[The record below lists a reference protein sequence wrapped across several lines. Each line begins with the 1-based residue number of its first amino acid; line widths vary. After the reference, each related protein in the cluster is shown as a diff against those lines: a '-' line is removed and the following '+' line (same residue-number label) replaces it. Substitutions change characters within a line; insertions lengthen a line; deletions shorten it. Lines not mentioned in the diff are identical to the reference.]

1 MTGAG
6 SVADE
11 DTDTTRTALSE
22 VATPFARIDAE
33 RLRANVS
40 EMQDRIAGLG
50 AALRPHFKTHR
61 TSAIARLQLESG
73 AIGLT
78 VATAPQLSLVARE
91 FGCPV
96 LVSSLIQVD
105 GAAARALEDA
115 CAGGGVTFAVDSG
128 ASVER
133 LRAVLGNDLSPDVM
147 IEVDAGC
154 QRTGVRPEDC
164 AELARSAAAGGFR
177 VSGVF
182 SYPGHSYL
190 PGCSEE
196 AAEQEQMALAAAA
209 RGLAQAGFEV
219 EHVSAGSTPTMPFAR
234 GGVAT
239 EYRPGTYVFGDRQQL
254 NLGSVTR
261 SQLSLSVV
269 ASVVAVQGDRIVLDS
284 GGKALG
290 RDAPR
295 WLEGYGELFEHPAAV
310 IARLYDHHAVIDDY
324 TGPSVS
330 VGDRLSV
337 LPNNANSVMSLLR
350 SAWLSE
356 PGDAATALSPHPD
369 R

>member
-6 SVADE
+6 PVADQ

-22 VATPFARIDAE
+22 VPTPFVRIDAE
-33 RLRANVS
+33 RLRANVA

-61 TSAIARLQLESG
+61 TTTIARLQLDSG
-73 AIGLT
+73 AAGLT
-78 VATAPQLSLVARE
+78 VATPAQLEFVARK
-91 FGCPV
+91 FSCPV

-105 GAAARALEDA
+105 RATGPALEQA
-115 CAGGGVTFAVDSG
+115 CAGGAVTFAIDSE
-128 ASVER
+128 ASVQR
-133 LRAVLGNDLSPDVM
+133 LRAALGDELSPDVM
-147 IEVDAGC
+147 LEVDAGC
-154 QRTGVRPEDC
+154 RRTGVLPDDC
-164 AELARSAAAGGFR
+164 AALARSAAARGFR

-190 PGCSEE
+190 PGHSEE
-196 AAEQEQMALAAAA
+196 AAEQEQLALGEAAS
-209 RGLAQAGFEV
+209 GLTKAGFEV

-239 EYRPGTYVFGDRQQL
+239 EYRPGTYIFGDRQQL
-254 NLGSVTR
+254 NLGSVMR
-261 SQLSLSVV
+261 SQISLSVV
-269 ASVVAVQGDRIVLDS
+269 ASVVAVEGDRIVLDS

-295 WLEGYGELFEHPAAV
+295 WLEGYGELFEHPAAM
-310 IARLYDHHAVIDDY
+310 ITRLYDHHAVIEGY
-324 TGPSVS
+324 AGPSVA

-350 SAWLSE
+350 SAWLTE
-356 PGDAATALSPHPD
+356 PGESATALSPHPD

>member
-1 MTGAG
+1 MAIAGPVAAAGPGTTGTPLG
-6 SVADE
+6 
-11 DTDTTRTALSE
+11 E
-22 VATPFARIDAE
+22 VPTPFVRIDAE

-40 EMQDRIAGLG
+40 EMQERIAGLG

-61 TSAIARLQLESG
+61 TSAIAQLQIDSG
-73 AIGLT
+73 AVGLT
-78 VATAPQLSLVARE
+78 VATAAQLSLVTRE

-96 LVSSLIQVD
+96 LVSSLVQVD
-105 GAAARALEDA
+105 GATAAVLQQA
-115 CAGGGVTFAVDSG
+115 CAGGNVTFAIDS
-128 ASVER
+128 VMTVQR
-133 LRAVLGNDLSPDVM
+133 LRAALGSDLSPDVM

-154 QRTGVRPEDC
+154 RRTGVLPEDC
-164 AELARSAAAGGFR
+164 AELARSSAAYGFR
-177 VSGVF
+177 VNGVF
-182 SYPGHSYL
+182 TYPGHAYL
-190 PGCSEE
+190 PGNSEE
-196 AAEQEQMALAAAA
+196 ASEQEQVALADAA
-209 RGLAQAGFEV
+209 RGLAQAGFDI

-254 NLGSVTR
+254 NLGSVAR

-269 ASVVAVQGDRIVLDS
+269 ASVVAVQGDRLVLDA
-284 GGKALG
+284 GGKTLG

-295 WLEGYGELFEHPAAV
+295 WLEGFGELFEQPAAV
-310 IARLYDHHAVIDDY
+310 ITRLYDHHAVIEDY
-324 TGPSVS
+324 AGPSVA

-350 SAWLSE
+350 SAWLTE
-356 PGDAATALSPHPD
+356 PGEVATALCPHPD

>member
-6 SVADE
+6 PVADAG
-11 DTDTTRTALSE
+11 TDTNRTALSE
-22 VATPFARIDAE
+22 VLTPFVRIDAA
-33 RLRANVS
+33 RLRANVT
-40 EMQDRIAGLG
+40 EMQDRISGLG

-61 TSAIARLQLESG
+61 TATIAGLQLESG
-73 AIGLT
+73 AVGLT
-78 VATAPQLSLVARE
+78 VATPAQLSFVARE

-96 LVSSLIQVD
+96 LVSSLIQAD
-105 GAAARALEDA
+105 GAAGPALEEA
-115 CAGGGVTFAVDSG
+115 CAGAAVTFAVDSE
-128 ASVER
+128 ASVQR
-133 LRAVLGNDLSPDVM
+133 LRAALGDGLAPDAM

-154 QRTGVRPEDC
+154 RRTGVQPDDC
-164 AELARSAAAGGFR
+164 AELARFAAGRGFR

-190 PGCSEE
+190 PGHSEA
-196 AAEQEQMALAAAA
+196 AAEQEQAALEAAA
-209 RGLAQAGFEV
+209 RGLARAGFEV

-239 EYRPGTYVFGDRQQL
+239 EYRPGTYIFGDRQQL
-254 NLGSVTR
+254 NLGSVAH
-261 SQLSLSVV
+261 SQISLSVV
-269 ASVVAVQGDRIVLDS
+269 ASVVAVQGDRIVLDC

-295 WLEGYGELFEHPAAV
+295 WLEGYGELFEHPSAV
-310 IARLYDHHAVIDDY
+310 ITRLYDHHAVIEGY
-324 TGPSVS
+324 AGPSVA
-330 VGDRLSV
+330 VGDRVSV

-350 SAWLSE
+350 SAWLTEAGES
-356 PGDAATALSPHPD
+356 ATAIAPYPD